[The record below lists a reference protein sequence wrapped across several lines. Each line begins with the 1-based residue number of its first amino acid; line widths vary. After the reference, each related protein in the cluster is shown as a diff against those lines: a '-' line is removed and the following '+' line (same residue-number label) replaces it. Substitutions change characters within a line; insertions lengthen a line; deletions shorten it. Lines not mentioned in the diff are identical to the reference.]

1 FHIFALSCS
10 FISFCIK
17 NNILIFSLMNNFF
30 HFIMHNGFKVPSL
43 RNIEKTY
50 PYFHDGS
57 VASLEEAVRIMS
69 KIQNNKDI
77 SDKDV
82 ENIVAFLK
90 SLTADIDSKYKT
102 VANK

>member
-1 FHIFALSCS
+1 
-10 FISFCIK
+10 
-17 NNILIFSLMNNFF
+17 
-30 HFIMHNGFKVPSL
+30 
-43 RNIEKTY
+43 
-50 PYFHDGS
+50 
-57 VASLEEAVRIMS
+57 MS

-90 SLTADIDSKYKT
+90 SLTADIDNKYKT

>member
-1 FHIFALSCS
+1 MFP
-10 FISFCIK
+10 
-17 NNILIFSLMNNFF
+17 SLKPYL
-30 HFIMHNGFKVPSL
+30 FKVPSL
-43 RNIEKTY
+43 RNVEKTY

-90 SLTADIDSKYKT
+90 SLTADIDNKYKT

>member
-1 FHIFALSCS
+1 MQVE
-10 FISFCIK
+10 
-17 NNILIFSLMNNFF
+17 FSTKDEKDKYL
-30 HFIMHNGFKVPSL
+30 FKVPSL

-90 SLTADIDSKYKT
+90 SLTADIDNKYKT